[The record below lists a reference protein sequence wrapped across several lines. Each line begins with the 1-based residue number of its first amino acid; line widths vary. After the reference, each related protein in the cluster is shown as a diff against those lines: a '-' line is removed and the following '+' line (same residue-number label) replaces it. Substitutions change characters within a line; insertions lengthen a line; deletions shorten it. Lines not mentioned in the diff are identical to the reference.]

1 MYTGLLHT
9 HSLLRYLVLIFLL
22 VVIVNSFLGFSNKKA
37 FSKMDNM
44 LGLTLFSVTHTQF
57 LVGVLLFFVSPFVQ
71 FSGAA
76 MKDPALRYW
85 TTEHSLIMLIAIVMI
100 TLARITAKK
109 MSDDT
114 ARHKRMLIFNS
125 IALVLILL
133 AIAMSKRGFFSM
145 PGTSALG

>member
-57 LVGVLLFFVSPFVQ
+57 LVGVLLFFISPFVQ

>member
-76 MKDPALRYW
+76 MKDTALRYW

>member
-1 MYTGLLHT
+1 
-9 HSLLRYLVLIFLL
+9 
-22 VVIVNSFLGFSNKKA
+22 
-37 FSKMDNM
+37 MDNM

-71 FSGAA
+71 FNGGA
-76 MKDPALRYW
+76 MKDPSLRYW
-85 TTEHSLIMLIAIVMI
+85 TTEHNLIMLIAITMI

-114 ARHKRMLIFNS
+114 VKHKRMLIYNS
-125 IALVLILL
+125 IALVLILV

-145 PGTSALG
+145 PGATALD